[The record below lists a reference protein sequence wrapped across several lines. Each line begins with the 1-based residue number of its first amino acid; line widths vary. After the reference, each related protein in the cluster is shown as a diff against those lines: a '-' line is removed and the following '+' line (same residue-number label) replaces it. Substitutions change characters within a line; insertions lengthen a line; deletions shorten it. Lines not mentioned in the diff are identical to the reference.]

1 MCNFEKCNTTIN
13 QQRAMKYFIIAGE
26 ASGDIHGAELIN
38 SLRALDETAEIRFFG
53 GDKMAQAAGT
63 QPIVHYKDMAYMGI
77 VEVVKHLGPILGFL
91 KTAKAVIDDYAP
103 DAVVLIDYPS
113 FNLKVAKY
121 AHKRG
126 VKTFY
131 FISPKVWAWKEYRVK
146 QIKKYITTLYSIL
159 PFETEF
165 FARHHYAVEY
175 VGNPTVGE
183 IAEARLH
190 FADADVF
197 KWKNGLRGLP
207 IIALVPGSR
216 VKEILDNLPIM
227 LEASKRYLDE
237 YQIVIAG
244 APGVDRALYDE
255 VLAQAGAKR
264 DAVVIE
270 QQTFELVSHA
280 RVALVTSGTATLE
293 TAVLGTPQVVCYRMG
308 GSKWLKRIYPYVLKV
323 KYVSLP
329 NLIAGTEVIPE
340 LLLSDCTADAVAAH
354 LESLLPDGEARDAM
368 LRGYETMK
376 MRLGTARCTDTA
388 ARRMMDTLL
397 MK

>member
-255 VLAQAGAKR
+255 VLAQADAKR

-354 LESLLPDGEARDAM
+354 LEALLPDGEARDAM

>member
-1 MCNFEKCNTTIN
+1 
-13 QQRAMKYFIIAGE
+13 MKYFIIAGQ

-53 GDKMAQAAGT
+53 GDKMAQAVGT
-63 QPIVHYKDMAYMGI
+63 QPIVHNKDMAYMGI
-77 VEVVKHLGPILGFL
+77 VEVVRHLGPILGFL
-91 KTAKAVIDDYAP
+91 KTAKAVIDEYAP

-165 FARHHYAVEY
+165 FARHGYAVEY

>member
-165 FARHHYAVEY
+165 FARHGYAVEY

-227 LEASKRYLDE
+227 LEASKRYLDD

>member
-1 MCNFEKCNTTIN
+1 
-13 QQRAMKYFIIAGE
+13 MKYFIIAGE
-26 ASGDIHGAELIN
+26 ASGDIHGSELIR
-38 SLRALDETAEIRFFG
+38 SLRALDGEAEIRFFG
-53 GDKMAQAAGT
+53 GDKMAEASGT
-63 QPIVHYKDMAYMGI
+63 APIVHYSNMAYMGFI
-77 VEVVKHLGPILGFL
+77 EVLKHLGTILGFL
-91 KTAKAVIDDYAP
+91 KTAKSIIDDFAP

-131 FISPKVWAWKEYRVK
+131 FISPKVWAWKEYRVR

-165 FARHHYAVEY
+165 FARHGYEVEY
-175 VGNPTVGE
+175 VGNPTVNE
-183 IAEARLH
+183 IAEARRQ
-190 FADADVF
+190 FADAEVF
-197 KWKNGLRGLP
+197 KWENGLNGQP

-227 LEASKRYLDE
+227 LEAAKRHLDD
-237 YQIVIAG
+237 YQLVIAG
-244 APGVDRALYDE
+244 APGIESSLYDQ
-255 VLAQAGAKR
+255 VLTATRAKR
-264 DAVVIE
+264 QAKVITG
-270 QQTFELVSHA
+270 QSFELVAHA

-308 GSKWLKRIYPYVLKV
+308 GSKLLRKIYPYVLKV

-329 NLIAGTEVIPE
+329 NLIVGGEVIPE

-354 LESLLPDGEARDAM
+354 LEALLPDGEVRETM

-376 MRLGTARCTDTA
+376 QLLGTARCTDVA
-388 ARRMMDTLL
+388 AHRLIETL
-397 MK
+397 KSK

>member
-91 KTAKAVIDDYAP
+91 KTAKAVIDEYAP

-165 FARHHYAVEY
+165 FARHGYAVEY

-340 LLLSDCTADAVAAH
+340 LLLSDCTADAVASH
-354 LESLLPDGEARDAM
+354 LEELLPDGEARDAM

>member
-1 MCNFEKCNTTIN
+1 
-13 QQRAMKYFIIAGE
+13 MKYFIIAGE
-26 ASGDIHGAELIN
+26 ASGDIHGAELIR
-38 SLRALDETAEIRFFG
+38 SLRALDGEAEIRFFG
-53 GDKMAQAAGT
+53 GDKMAEASGT
-63 QPIVHYKDMAYMGI
+63 APIVHYSNMAYMGFI
-77 VEVVKHLGPILGFL
+77 EVLKHLGTILGFL
-91 KTAKAVIDDYAP
+91 KTAKSIIDDFAP

-131 FISPKVWAWKEYRVK
+131 FISPKVWAWKEYRVR

-165 FARHHYAVEY
+165 FARHGYEVEY
-175 VGNPTVGE
+175 VGNPTVNE
-183 IAEARLH
+183 IAEARSH
-190 FADADVF
+190 FSDAEVF
-197 KWKNGLRGLP
+197 KWKNGLNGQP

-227 LEASKRYLDE
+227 LEAAKRHLDD
-237 YQIVIAG
+237 YQLVIAG
-244 APGVDRALYDE
+244 APGIESSLYDQ
-255 VLAQAGAKR
+255 VLTATGAKR
-264 DAVVIE
+264 QAKVITG
-270 QQTFELVSHA
+270 QSFELVAHA

-308 GSKWLKRIYPYVLKV
+308 GSKLLRKIYPYVLKV

-329 NLIAGTEVIPE
+329 NLIVGGEVIPE

-354 LESLLPDGEARDAM
+354 LEALLPDGEVRETM

-376 MRLGTARCTDTA
+376 QLLGTARCTDVA
-388 ARRMMDTLL
+388 AQRLIETL
-397 MK
+397 KSK

>member
-165 FARHHYAVEY
+165 FARHGYAVEY

-227 LEASKRYLDE
+227 LEASKRYLDD

-329 NLIAGTEVIPE
+329 NLIVGTEVIPE

-354 LESLLPDGEARDAM
+354 LEALLPDGEARDAM

-388 ARRMMDTLL
+388 ARRMRDTLL
-397 MK
+397 TK

>member
-1 MCNFEKCNTTIN
+1 
-13 QQRAMKYFIIAGE
+13 MKYFIIAGE

-91 KTAKAVIDDYAP
+91 KTAKAVIDEYAP

-165 FARHHYAVEY
+165 FARHGYAVEY

-244 APGVDRALYDE
+244 APGVDRALYDK
-255 VLAQAGAKR
+255 VIAQADAKR

-340 LLLSDCTADAVAAH
+340 LLLSDCTADAVASH
-354 LESLLPDGEARDAM
+354 LEALLPDGEVRDAM

-388 ARRMMDTLL
+388 ARRMRDTLL